1 MPQLFRVVVANHS
14 FFASSEMNA
23 FEIIQQFV
31 ISQATDLICDFVG
44 FSNTDKDKKITRSL
58 VIKAHPIIEAL
69 KEANN
74 VTDFSKTYAGFC
86 ELLNATCDSLRF
98 SSQVIA
104 KYTTLKSEKNIRVFL
119 RYNDFADDFFA
130 RDHTSIQI
138 IDLSDQI
145 DSLSIE
151 AEYSKVEFQKLYESF
166 SVVEVKNK

>member
-1 MPQLFRVVVANHS
+1 
-14 FFASSEMNA
+14 
-23 FEIIQQFV
+23 
-31 ISQATDLICDFVG
+31 
-44 FSNTDKDKKITRSL
+44 
-58 VIKAHPIIEAL
+58 
-69 KEANN
+69 
-74 VTDFSKTYAGFC
+74 
-86 ELLNATCDSLRF
+86 
-98 SSQVIA
+98 VIA

>member
-1 MPQLFRVVVANHS
+1 MSQLFRAAVANHS
-14 FFASSEMNA
+14 FFASSEMSA
-23 FEIIQQFV
+23 FKIIQQFV

-44 FSNTDKDKKITRSL
+44 FSETDKDKKITRSL
-58 VIKAHPIIEAL
+58 VIEAHPIIKAL

-74 VTDFSKTYAGFC
+74 VTDFSETYARFC
-86 ELLNATCDSLRF
+86 KLFGATYNSLRF

-104 KYTTLKSEKNIRVFL
+104 KHTTLKSEKNIMVFL

-130 RDHTSIQI
+130 RGHANIQI

-145 DSLSIE
+145 DRISIE

-166 SVVEVKNK
+166 SAAEK